1 MLVFPRHIFLHERR
15 VWLLCA
21 LLPSWVACMVQSD
34 LTFEHVLARL
44 YCCASSIFLPFQHS
58 LVTASGAQFPA
69 LLSFKLSL
77 GNPCTLNCAQLFAHL
92 GPSRLRRL
100 SRHFDDFQNAA
111 SLKSI
116 LGRRTSITP
125 TFKVGA
131 LQCASK
137 ELFFM
142 SFICICTNHW
152 KSRAASVVASSIMP
166 KKQPLPF

>member
-1 MLVFPRHIFLHERR
+1 MQSEVNNVARLAWRTARANCLQFVNSSRAKGAACLSSHVIFFCMKDVF
-15 VWLLCA
+15 WLLCA

-69 LLSFKLSL
+69 LLSFKPSL
-77 GNPCTLNCAQLFAHL
+77 GNPCALNCAQLFAHL

-100 SRHFDDFQNAA
+100 SRHFDDFRNAA

-131 LQCASK
+131 L
-137 ELFFM
+137 
-142 SFICICTNHW
+142 
-152 KSRAASVVASSIMP
+152 
-166 KKQPLPF
+166 